1 MAWDGVDRRLDVVSF
16 NGLERRAAARAR
28 VLANATRL
36 PMEEVRELAHQR
48 HREEAETWEA
58 TEYLE

>member
-1 MAWDGVDRRLDVVSF
+1 MDIVSF

-28 VLANATRL
+28 VLASVTRL
-36 PMEEVRELAHQR
+36 PVEQVRELVHQR